1 MSLTPNTVILGAR
14 VSTYEF
20 WGNKIQP
27 IIGGKRDQPQS
38 FFKESQIAL
47 ELYVASKM
55 KEGSKFKIY
64 FGSRS
69 DRLIV
74 DDTSI
79 FITLS

>member
-1 MSLTPNTVILGAR
+1 MCLTPNIVILGAR
-14 VSTYEF
+14 DSTYEF

-27 IIGGKRDQPQS
+27 MIGGKRGQPQS

-55 KEGSKFKIY
+55 KERSKSKIY
-64 FGSRS
+64 FGNRS

-79 FITLS
+79 FLTLI